1 MLGLLSSTS
10 LGDVD
15 QDGVADIVTAGGSAS
30 LANRLRGDDMGERGD
45 HQLAVWS
52 GATGA
57 MIAGSPF
64 PLEDFSSLQD
74 HAIADLDGDD
84 YPEIIGGSGG
94 PFLHAYNGCGRQ
106 PDGFPKFTGQWIAGT
121 PAVGDL
127 DGDGDLEVAVGTR
140 SGSLYVWHTRG
151 HANGVVAWESFHH
164 DNRNTGNLDFPLNQG
179 VKLKASSPLT
189 DDVCRQASTSPGFQ
203 GIGGC
208 ACRVGDEDGTTA
220 PFVLLMGAVGSSLAR
235 RRVRRRA
242 SR

>member
-1 MLGLLSSTS
+1 
-10 LGDVD
+10 
-15 QDGVADIVTAGGSAS
+15 
-30 LANRLRGDDMGERGD
+30 
-45 HQLAVWS
+45 
-52 GATGA
+52 
-57 MIAGSPF
+57 
-64 PLEDFSSLQD
+64 
-74 HAIADLDGDD
+74 
-84 YPEIIGGSGG
+84 
-94 PFLHAYNGCGRQ
+94 LHAYNGCGRQ
-106 PDGFPKFTGQWIAGT
+106 PNGFPKFTGQWIAGT